1 MKKAYFKYLLSLFLF
16 GSNGIVA
23 SYIILNSYEIV
34 FLRTLIGSI
43 FLLCVF
49 LLSKHKLQ
57 ALQNKTDF
65 LYLIASGIST
75 GVSWLFLYEA
85 YSQIGVSLATLAYY
99 YGPVI
104 VIMLSPLIFK
114 EHLNVYKIIGFII
127 VCVGMFFVNGTQLSK
142 TGLSFGLICGIL
154 SAIMYSLMVIF
165 AKKVKVMT
173 GLECTLIQLIS
184 SFFIVAIFIGV
195 KQDFYI
201 TTLTENIFP
210 VLFLGI
216 INTGIGCY
224 LYFSSIQQL
233 PAGTVAIC
241 GYLDP
246 LCALIFS
253 ALFLH
258 EKLSL
263 LQIFGVIFILSGAIL
278 AESSKYIKEKISE
291 TKSDNELSV

>member
-1 MKKAYFKYLLSLFLF
+1 MDTKFDKSVSNNESGVLAKLWRKIISENNLLPQIGMLINKYLDEDET
-16 GSNGIVA
+16 NQRV
-23 SYIILNSYEIV
+23 
-34 FLRTLIGSI
+34 
-43 FLLCVF
+43 
-49 LLSKHKLQ
+49 Q
-57 ALQNKTDF
+57 A
-65 LYLIASGIST
+65 
-75 GVSWLFLYEA
+75 
-85 YSQIGVSLATLAYY
+85 
-99 YGPVI
+99 
-104 VIMLSPLIFK
+104 
-114 EHLNVYKIIGFII
+114 YK
-127 VCVGMFFVNGTQLSK
+127 
-142 TGLSFGLICGIL
+142 
-154 SAIMYSLMVIF
+154 
-165 AKKVKVMT
+165 KKNR
-173 GLECTLIQLIS
+173 S
-184 SFFIVAIFIGV
+184 
-195 KQDFYI
+195 
-201 TTLTENIFP
+201 TLTENIFP

-216 INTGIGCY
+216 VNTGIGCY